1 MSIVSSEWYEQ
12 QNEIARQ
19 QKAKSDAILAEMQR
33 NTWLVAVALAVL
45 AYLVASKSTQG
56 YRVAY
61 GVTAG
66 LIGYVAAGEYYG
78 KKRNE
83 LLLQTGQVTVG
94 PLQTT
99 NQSLDWMTT
108 IISN

>member
-1 MSIVSSEWYEQ
+1 MSIVSPEWYQQ
-12 QNEIARQ
+12 QNEIARK

-33 NTWLVAVALAVL
+33 NTWLVALALAVL

-61 GVTAG
+61 GVAAG

-99 NQSLDWMTT
+99 NQFPDFWTN
-108 IISN
+108 IISY